1 MSQALVQYQK
11 GIEVNATN
19 PLCYVGLGK
28 VQWYEGKQTEAK
40 ANFYKATTLAQGK
53 NATVLMKIA
62 DAYINADNKNISEAL
77 SLLALADKLEP
88 KNPEVFILMGDAYL
102 EQNDGTNAITNYE
115 KAGALDPKSVK
126 AILRQG
132 QLWNR
137 SRNFT
142 KALEFY
148 KKASDVD
155 SNFAPAYREKA
166 EIYHRAGQEKNAAA
180 QYKKYLQLNNDC
192 SARGRY
198 AGFLNQAKMYQES
211 LDAVNEAIKCNP
223 KNPYLYRYKAYDQY
237 ELGDFANGYITD
249 STFFAK
255 ADSSVKIITQDNE
268 YKAKYLSKKG
278 KDSLAIIEFK
288 KLLVLQPEKIEYNGD
303 IAKCYY
309 NLKKYVDAII
319 YYKIKIEKGK
329 SNVNDSLAL
338 GRCYY
343 FSKDF
348 INADTTFAMVIKN
361 RPTLSVGYLWR
372 AKSNIQMDLKNE
384 NWLAKPFYEQYMPIA
399 EKEGV
404 DKNKKDLIDAYT
416 YMGVYFNTKKEICKA
431 KEYFKKVFDLDAN
444 NVNAKKFLDSEGAKK
459 CQ

>member
-1 MSQALVQYQK
+1 M
-11 GIEVNATN
+11 
-19 PLCYVGLGK
+19 
-28 VQWYEGKQTEAK
+28 
-40 ANFYKATTLAQGK
+40 
-53 NATVLMKIA
+53 
-62 DAYINADNKNISEAL
+62 
-77 SLLALADKLEP
+77 
-88 KNPEVFILMGDAYL
+88 
-102 EQNDGTNAITNYE
+102 
-115 KAGALDPKSVK
+115 
-126 AILRQG
+126 
-132 QLWNR
+132 
-137 SRNFT
+137 
-142 KALEFY
+142 
-148 KKASDVD
+148 
-155 SNFAPAYREKA
+155 
-166 EIYHRAGQEKNAAA
+166 
-180 QYKKYLQLNNDC
+180 
-192 SARGRY
+192 
-198 AGFLNQAKMYQES
+198 
-211 LDAVNEAIKCNP
+211 
-223 KNPYLYRYKAYDQY
+223 
-237 ELGDFANGYITD
+237 
-249 STFFAK
+249 
-255 ADSSVKIITQDNE
+255 
-268 YKAKYLSKKG
+268 
-278 KDSLAIIEFK
+278 AIIEFK

-309 NLKKYVDAII
+309 NLKKYADAII

-361 RPTLSVGYLWR
+361 RPSLSVGYLWR

-444 NVNAKKFLDSEGAKK
+444 NVNAKKFLESEGAKK